1 MYTYVCEK
9 DDLFID
15 VFLARMF
22 WNTQQGT
29 LVYSLS
35 TGVRHR
41 VSRSAAEFVS
51 NRRGQYKQ
59 NYYTYTAR
67 RAQFTLETPFAV
79 LCVYVYI
86 FWPWLCTCFCLL
98 AAEKASTGI
107 VLTKWWIDP
116 QQCTAVYYN
125 YCALKGTRY
134 YMKTHSVAASHFM
147 PYIAIIITCRGR
159 RRNPFSNN
167 NWIWCSSSA
176 SLVQRERDGIARSRR
191 RNDCCRLRR
200 PFTKLDLYLLV
211 FYCSNC
217 VCVVIID
224 LISFSAP

>member
-1 MYTYVCEK
+1 
-9 DDLFID
+9 
-15 VFLARMF
+15 
-22 WNTQQGT
+22 
-29 LVYSLS
+29 
-35 TGVRHR
+35 
-41 VSRSAAEFVS
+41 
-51 NRRGQYKQ
+51 
-59 NYYTYTAR
+59 
-67 RAQFTLETPFAV
+67 
-79 LCVYVYI
+79 
-86 FWPWLCTCFCLL
+86 
-98 AAEKASTGI
+98 
-107 VLTKWWIDP
+107 
-116 QQCTAVYYN
+116 
-125 YCALKGTRY
+125 
-134 YMKTHSVAASHFM
+134 MKTHSVAASHFM

-224 LISFSAP
+224 LISFSALWYIIMDPLEQFGIHYILRNDFLPSELVRLDNGMNEFRCWRCASAFSYPISPSLNIVGYIMGNPYCFPSILDDYTNQPTVS